1 MNSNMLIPVQNPGE
15 VGIVRDIPPWEL
27 PLNVWSD
34 GNNVRAVNGAIKKV
48 EGYSSVMETCPVAP
62 YHVVQV
68 VAGAAKFWV
77 VAGLTA
83 IHAYDMSGTTTALSS
98 GIDDAVTTIPV
109 TSTAGFE
116 TAGRVTID
124 DEVISYTGKTSTSFT
139 GATRGEDSTA
149 AAAHISGATV
159 TRTKKWYD
167 ISRATPA
174 YSATAEEGWSS
185 TILGGILILT
195 NGVDDPQFWALTD
208 GAPISSTLMADLSNW
223 PADHECKVMKAFRT
237 FLVALNVT
245 KSDVPYRRLVKWS
258 TEAATQTVPGTNGWD
273 ETSST
278 NDAGEYELREGENIV
293 EGLPLGD
300 TFMIYTE
307 NSCWQMSYVGTPFI
321 FSFRLHDAT
330 VGALAKNCV
339 AAFGGGHFIFGNGDL
354 FINDG
359 QRITT
364 LLPHKLRDYIFTI
377 LDGEEVEKSFVF
389 ADYAKTE
396 MLACF
401 VSSDSTTGQ
410 CDKAVIWNW
419 STNAFTIRDI
429 PGLSHIG
436 YGIVEDETSLT
447 TWAAATPTWSTVTG
461 AWAMSWDQV
470 QNVPLFASPSATKL
484 YRDESGN
491 KEDTSNM
498 TAFIEKTGI
507 SIDGNGNPDQSGV
520 KRIKAIYP
528 KMKISN
534 SSSINVSVGS
544 QMSTEEAVSWS
555 SPIPF
560 NPDSQSKVSCRKT
573 GKLLAVKFESSD
585 DVEWQLNGL
594 TLEIDNAGR
603 RGSRSY

>member
-1 MNSNMLIPVQNPGE
+1 MLIPIQNAGQT
-15 VGIVRDIPPWEL
+15 GIVRDIPPWEL

-34 GNNVRAVNGAIKKV
+34 GNNVRAVNGAIRKA
-48 EGYSSVMETCPVAP
+48 EGYSSVMATCPVAP

-68 VAGAAKFWV
+68 VAGSTKFWV

-83 IHAYDMSGTTTALSS
+83 IHAYDMSGVEVTTALSS
-98 GIDDAVTTIPV
+98 GIDASVTTIPV
-109 TSTAGFE
+109 VSTAGFE
-116 TAGRVTID
+116 DAGTITID
-124 DEVISYTGKTSTSFT
+124 SETMAYTGKTSTTFT
-139 GATRGEDSTA
+139 GASRASGVEHD
-149 AAAHISGATV
+149 SGAVV

-167 ISRATPA
+167 ITRSSGA
-174 YSATAEEGWSS
+174 YAATAEGGWSS

-208 GAPISSTLMADLSNW
+208 GVPLSSTLMADLSNW
-223 PADHECKVMKAFRT
+223 PADTECEVMKAFRT

-258 TEAATQTVPGTNGWD
+258 TEAATQTVPGTSGWD
-273 ETSST
+273 ESSST

-330 VGALAKNCV
+330 VGALTKNCV
-339 AAFGGGHFIFGNGDL
+339 AAFSGGHFIFGNGDL
-354 FINDG
+354 FLNDG
-359 QRITT
+359 QKITS
-364 LLPHKLRDYIFTI
+364 LLPHKLRDYIFTV
-377 LDGEEVEKSFVF
+377 LDGEQVDKSFVF

-401 VSSDSTTGQ
+401 VSSDSTTQQ

-419 STNAFTIRDI
+419 ATNAFTIRDI

-436 YGIVEDETSLT
+436 YGVVEDETTLT
-447 TWAAATPTWSTVTG
+447 SWEDATPTWSTVTG

-470 QNVPLFASPSATKL
+470 QYVPLFASPSATKL
-484 YRDESGN
+484 YRDATGN
-491 KEDTSNM
+491 KEDTANM
-498 TAFIEKTGI
+498 TSFIEKTGI
-507 SIDGNGNPDQSGV
+507 TVDQQGQPDQSSV
-520 KRIKAIYP
+520 KHIKAIYP
-528 KMKISN
+528 TMKISN
-534 SSSINVSVGS
+534 SSSVNVYVGS

-555 SPIPF
+555 DAIAF
-560 NPDSQSKVSCRKT
+560 NPDTQSKVSCRKT
-573 GKLLAVKFESSD
+573 GKLLAVKFESTGD
-585 DVEWQLNGL
+585 LDWQLNGL
-594 TLEIDNAGR
+594 ELEIENAGR
-603 RGSRSY
+603 RGSRTY